1 MLISE
6 KAKQVKKEVRSMS
19 NGIGWSLFLYFLIM
33 VGWSTVY
40 YKVCMFFGIGTVS
53 AQKIFEDPF
62 VKSIV
67 QTAVSLF
74 MNLLPALIFCRA
86 RLTKPSKLVSFTK
99 PKGEN
104 KTAVFFAALGFC
116 IMASLATDFAG
127 SFFESFGLSA
137 PQVSPGMPKGVLG
150 IAVSVISVAIIP
162 ALIEEFVTRGIIL
175 GALRKFGDGF
185 AIIVSSVLFGFMHAT
200 AQQIPF
206 GALVGL
212 ALGFIAV
219 KTGSIWLG
227 VGIHAAINSISLLIN
242 YTNVYFGSFA
252 AAMLNFA
259 INLLLIAAFIVGVI
273 KLSKGDFFTL
283 SPAKRTDTE
292 IEKETETHTAATEKE
307 KLRWFFTTPTVI
319 IAVAISLAI
328 AFLLR

>member
-1 MLISE
+1 
-6 KAKQVKKEVRSMS
+6 MS

-33 VGWSTVY
+33 VGWSQVY
-40 YKVCMFFGIGTVS
+40 YRICMFAGIGTTA
-53 AQKIFEDPF
+53 AQKLYADPF
-62 VKSIV
+62 IKSII

-86 RLTKPSKLVSFTK
+86 RLTKPSKLVSFSK
-99 PKGEN
+99 PEGEN

-137 PQVSPGMPKGVLG
+137 PQVSPGIPKGVLG
-150 IAVSVISVAIIP
+150 IAVSVVSVAVIP

-212 ALGFIAV
+212 ALGFVAV

-242 YTNVYFGSFA
+242 YTSIYFGNFA
-252 AAMLNFA
+252 AAILNFA

-283 SPAKRTDTE
+283 SPAKQTDTE
-292 IEKETETHTAATEKE
+292 TKTENETETHTAATEKE